1 MLAWIT
7 VIILSMSPISELR
20 GAIPSGVALGL
31 DPFAVFVVAVF
42 FNSLVFLP
50 IYFGLEW
57 TYSYFSRF
65 GPVRKLVE
73 GVRKRERGVIEK
85 YGPIGLI
92 VFVAIPLPVTGAWT
106 GTLLAWLF
114 HINPRIAWL
123 MVIIGVC
130 ISGTIVLTLTLM
142 GVEILT

>member
-31 DPFAVFVVAVF
+31 DPYAVFLIAVI

-50 IYFGLEW
+50 IYYGLEW
-57 TYSYFSRF
+57 TYPYFSRF
-65 GPVRKLVE
+65 RLVRWVVE
-73 GVRKRERGVIEK
+73 GVRNRESGILQR

-92 VFVAIPLPVTGAWT
+92 VFVAVPLPITGAWT

-114 HINPRIAWL
+114 RIDPRVAWL

-130 ISGTIVLTLTLM
+130 ISGTIVLLLTLM
-142 GVEILT
+142 GVELLS